1 MTVSPKLTPEQLT
14 RLKDSLPTLPDKQKR
29 RVLELLK
36 TYDAQ
41 MTQNLGKDSFLDFVK
56 HVYPGYKVGPHHYRL
71 AEIFEAIARGEK
83 KRVIVNIAPRH
94 GKSELISYLAPA
106 WFLGKYPQKKVIMAS
121 HTADLAVNFGRRVRN
136 LVGSETY
143 KDIFPQIELQS
154 DSKSASRWGTN
165 FNGEY
170 FAIGVGGALAGR
182 GADLFIID
190 DPHSEQEA
198 KTGRADVFLPAWE
211 WFQSGPLQRLMPGGA
226 IIVVMTRW
234 SKLDLTG
241 QIVSQMDRADDVDK
255 WEVVEFPAINDD
267 GEALWPEFWP
277 VEELY
282 AKKAALDVRY
292 WNAQYMQQPTSEE
305 GALIKREWWRIWDKE
320 DAPDCDFTIMA
331 LDAAQESN
339 NRADY
344 NALTTWGVFFNDETN
359 NFAIILLNAI
369 KKRMEYPD
377 LKKMVLDEYQEWQ
390 PDAFVV
396 EKKSNGSA
404 LYQEFR
410 RMGLP
415 IGEFTPGKGQDKI
428 SRVNAISDLF
438 ASGIVFAP
446 DRRWAKEVI
455 EECNDFPSGAN
466 DDLVDSTTLALA
478 RFRQGGFL
486 RLPSDEP
493 EDIKWFKGH
502 RSERFYTV

>member
-1 MTVSPKLTPEQLT
+1 MTEAIKLTQEQLFKL
-14 RLKDSLPTLPDKQKR
+14 RHALPTMPEKQKR

-36 TYDAQ
+36 TYDTQ
-41 MTQNLGKDSFLDFVK
+41 ITQNLGKESFLDFVK
-56 HVYPGYKVGPHHYRL
+56 HVYPGYKVGPHHLKL
-71 AEIFEAIARGEK
+71 AQIFEDIANGKK

-106 WFLGKYPQKKVIMAS
+106 WFLGKYPQKKIIMSS

-136 LVGSETY
+136 LVGSESY
-143 KDIFPQIELQS
+143 RDIFPQIELQA

-198 KTGRADVFLPAWE
+198 KTGKPEVFLPAWE

-226 IIVVMTRW
+226 IVVVMTRW

-241 QIVSQMDRADDVDK
+241 QIVSQMNKEEGVDR
-255 WEVVEFPAINDD
+255 WEVVEFPAIKDD

-277 VEELY
+277 VEELL
-282 AKKAALDVRY
+282 AKKAGLDVRY
-292 WNAQYMQQPTSEE
+292 WNAQYMQNPVSEE
-305 GALIKREWWRIWDKE
+305 GALIKREWWKVWDKE
-320 DAPDCDFTIMA
+320 DPPVCDFTIMS
-331 LDAAQESN
+331 LDAAQEAN
-339 NRADY
+339 NRSDY

-359 NFAIILLNAI
+359 NFAIILLNSI
-369 KKRMEYPD
+369 KKRLEYPE
-377 LKKMVLDEYQEWQ
+377 LKKLVLAEYKEWQ
-390 PDAFVV
+390 PDAFMV

-410 RMGLP
+410 RMGIP
-415 IGEFTPGKGQDKI
+415 VGEFTPGKGQDKI
-428 SRVNAISDLF
+428 ARVNAVSDLF
-438 ASGIVFAP
+438 ASGIVWAP
-446 DRRWAKEVI
+446 DRRWAKDVI
-455 EECNDFPSGAN
+455 EECNDFPSGTN
-466 DDLVDSTTLALA
+466 DDLVDSTTLALL

-493 EDIKWFKGH
+493 EDDFLYKYRKKAA
-502 RSERFYTV
+502 YY